1 MIICLRSAGDDFV
14 AGQVKRSSHDEQPAG
29 KAKIC
34 FIFHCICLRATGTPC
49 VPQDPT
55 YSTIVQFSTVLYL
68 SSTAWLYLS
77 SSYSFKITCRKYSC
91 FCSTLAITCTIESQQ
106 EGDLWGKAVV
116 FWHME
121 RKRERARGQDG
132 GGKMKMPALLLGLW
146 CLILSYSTGESAAQ
160 IKLLKAH
167 VHTLFKSLPH
177 IFSIHDTP
185 RQTFLLKGI
194 KLLCG
199 AAGGMHHSVFHLIWC
214 NISQDV
220 ISLKVFYKKSK

>member
-1 MIICLRSAGDDFV
+1 M
-14 AGQVKRSSHDEQPAG
+14 
-29 KAKIC
+29 
-34 FIFHCICLRATGTPC
+34 
-49 VPQDPT
+49 
-55 YSTIVQFSTVLYL
+55 
-68 SSTAWLYLS
+68 
-77 SSYSFKITCRKYSC
+77 
-91 FCSTLAITCTIESQQ
+91 TCTTESQQ
-106 EGDLWGKAVV
+106 EEDLWGKAVV

-121 RKRERARGQDG
+121 RKRDRARGKDG
-132 GGKMKMPALLLGLW
+132 GGEMKMPALLLGLW

-177 IFSIHDTP
+177 IFSTHDTL

-199 AAGGMHHSVFHLIWC
+199 AAGGMHHSVFHLIWW

-220 ISLKVFYKKSK
+220 ISSKGVLQEAQIKFGWFLKKYRGHDPPYWKYITYTLFEVIVGCKSFQS

>member
-1 MIICLRSAGDDFV
+1 MSERE
-14 AGQVKRSSHDEQPAG
+14 R
-29 KAKIC
+29 
-34 FIFHCICLRATGTPC
+34 GTPC

-68 SSTAWLYLS
+68 SSPAWLYLS

-91 FCSTLAITCTIESQQ
+91 FCSTLAE

-177 IFSIHDTP
+177 IFSTHDTP

-199 AAGGMHHSVFHLIWC
+199 AAGGMHQLRISFDMMKYIAGC
-214 NISQDV
+214 NL
-220 ISLKVFYKKSK
+220 LKGVLQEAQIKSGWFLKIYRGHDPPYWKYITYTLFLSNCRA